1 MQILRKGEKERK
13 SEEKRKNERERKLRG
28 RQRVGRAWENNT
40 EESGIQSDTEFRG
53 DRKRRE
59 NMSVRQREREKERD
73 DYEKIIKNSKE
84 KDRYRDQR
92 RERGIEIKHVESDNL
107 RGLWRVRS
115 PEKVKGVRKER
126 ERGRRDHFE
135 EVDRLVAVFA
145 KICGNLK
152 ICK

>member
-84 KDRYRDQR
+84 KDR
-92 RERGIEIKHVESDNL
+92 
-107 RGLWRVRS
+107 
-115 PEKVKGVRKER
+115 
-126 ERGRRDHFE
+126 
-135 EVDRLVAVFA
+135 
-145 KICGNLK
+145 
-152 ICK
+152 